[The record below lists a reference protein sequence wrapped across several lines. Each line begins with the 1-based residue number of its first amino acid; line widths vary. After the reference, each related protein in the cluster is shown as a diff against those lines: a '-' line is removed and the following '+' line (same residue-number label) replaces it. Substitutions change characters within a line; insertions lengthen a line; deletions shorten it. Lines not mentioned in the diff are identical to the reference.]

1 MKETLIRR
9 SEGAHKTL
17 CCPNDLRIAIL
28 LLADP
33 RISEMLEGMQHFS
46 KRKKE
51 ILMDYQLLRF
61 GEVSGDRWLFPS
73 RLAWE

>member
-1 MKETLIRR
+1 MLKSLFC
-9 SEGAHKTL
+9 SS
-17 CCPNDLRIAIL
+17 DLPIAIL

-51 ILMDYQLLRF
+51 ILMDYQLLRLARSLGIGGF
-61 GEVSGDRWLFPS
+61 F
-73 RLAWE
+73 RLGFKP